1 MKQAKI
7 LIVDDEPMFRRGLRA
22 CLEKR
27 GFALMGETE
36 TPDGALEQM
45 LQADPDLVIM
55 AIDLIGGSG
64 IAACRE
70 MRVLKPTLRVLLM
83 TTHYND
89 QADLLQIQGFLAGAS
104 GCVSKGLT
112 DDQWHEAVVQVL
124 GGRLLFPDEIIWKTQ
139 PRDVLTPREIEVLAL
154 VAQGMTNQEIAR
166 TLTISSHTVATHVRN
181 ILAKLRVSDR
191 RKAAQTW
198 RAMNS
203 RSRTRE

>member
-1 MKQAKI
+1 
-7 LIVDDEPMFRRGLRA
+7 MFRRGLRA
-22 CLEKR
+22 CLEER
-27 GFALMGETE
+27 GFAVVGETE
-36 TPDGALEQM
+36 TPDGAVEQM

-70 MRVLKPTLRVLLM
+70 MRVLKPAARVLLM

-124 GGRLLFPDEIIWKTQ
+124 DGRVLFADEVIWKAQ
-139 PRDVLTPREIEVLAL
+139 PKEALTKREVEVLAL
-154 VAQGMTNQEIAR
+154 VAEGMTNEEIAHR
-166 TLTISSHTVATHVRN
+166 LVISPHTVATHVGN
-181 ILAKLRVSDR
+181 ILSKMRASNRHE
-191 RKAAQTW
+191 AAHTW
-198 RAMNS
+198 RATQN
-203 RSRTRE
+203 RAG